1 MRILPVFVLVLAAC
15 AGGGTKGAAS
25 PGGNDAVRADL
36 EKIRTAADQWKA
48 VKMGAVNCPTIADLK
63 KEKILAAD
71 ANEQDPWGHPYTILC
86 TETDY
91 KVRSAGPDGIL
102 GNEDDLGTATK

>member
-1 MRILPVFVLVLAAC
+1 MRLVPFLVLVLVAC
-15 AGGGTKGAAS
+15 GGGTKGSGAPS
-25 PGGNDAVRADL
+25 GTDSVQADL

-48 VKMGAVNCPTIADLK
+48 VKMGAVSCPTIPDLK

-71 ANEQDPWGHPYTILC
+71 AKEQDPWGHPYSILC
-86 TETDY
+86 TPTDY

-102 GNEDDLGTATK
+102 GNEDDISTVTK